1 MSDIWEYETLTVY
14 VDENGQYYEEPYAEN
29 WGIGASGKTF
39 LTAREIDLKDFL
51 NDMGDEGWELFES
64 KQISKEAIQIF
75 SGPNEFK
82 EEIRPINYIF
92 KRKKNLY

>member
-14 VDENGQYYEEPYAEN
+14 VDEDGQYYEEPHTVRY
-29 WGIGASGKTF
+29 GGASGVEF
-39 LTAREIDLKDFL
+39 LTAEEMDLKDFL
-51 NDMGDEGWELFES
+51 NDMGDQGWELIES
-64 KQISKEAIQIF
+64 KEISKDSVKIF

-82 EEIRPINYIF
+82 EEIKPVNYLF